1 MKWLTVAIAVIS
13 LSWIAFGVVA
23 QSSRQPE
30 GLVPL
35 PEYTEPIAQDGMPGP
50 DSGLD
55 PSLEPEVTITEGKDE
70 TVEEY
75 RVNGQLYM
83 IKITPKLV
91 SLIFCSTGTGQANP
105 LTVAIWNPESV
116 CLCGKFIA
124 SDAVVLPLVSGVFD
138 RTAWS
143 VRNCNQR

>member
-83 IKITPKLV
+83 IKITPKIGKPYFL
-91 SLIFCSTGTGQANP
+91 LNRNRAG
-105 LTVAIWNPESV
+105 ESPHR
-116 CLCGKFIA
+116 GNME
-124 SDAVVLPLVSGVFD
+124 SGV
-138 RTAWS
+138 S
-143 VRNCNQR
+143 VPMWEIYRF